1 MNKKSAV
8 VIAGGL
14 VLALMAGT
22 VSREL
27 TLGKTAAV
35 PVKIIVQTPAAA
47 PLATAPAPGDRELA

>member
-8 VIAGGL
+8 LIAGGL

-27 TLGKTAAV
+27 TLGKTAAA
-35 PVKIIVQTPAAA
+35 PVRIIVQTPAA
-47 PLATAPAPGDRELA
+47 PLATAQASGDREMA